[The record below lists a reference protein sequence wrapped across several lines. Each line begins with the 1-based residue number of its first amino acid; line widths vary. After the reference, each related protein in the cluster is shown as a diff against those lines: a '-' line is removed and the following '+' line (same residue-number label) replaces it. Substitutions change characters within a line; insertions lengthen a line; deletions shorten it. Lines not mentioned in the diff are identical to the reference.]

1 MDLKTGKEVGWKK
14 KDKLVFKRKTFLTKA
29 AGQSNLI
36 EKQQLIFF
44 LCSVTLEDDGDVDSG
59 VGSLAA
65 TQSSGTSRQPENFQ
79 DNNDQVEADQP
90 TRAKSSMLG
99 CCPFQKFDQKVQNIT
114 QVHQGC

>member
-14 KDKLVFKRKTFLTKA
+14 RGKLVFKRETFSLTKA

-44 LCSVTLEDDGDVDSG
+44 LCSGNVEIDGDVDSG

-79 DNNDQVEADQP
+79 ENNEQVESDQP
-90 TRAKSSMLG
+90 ARATGSMLG
-99 CCPFQKFDQKVQNIT
+99 CCPF
-114 QVHQGC
+114 